1 MATITNRVYLI
12 DIQQRIDLKL
22 LCSQIHG
29 YTYNPKQ
36 FNAIRWKHPCLKG
49 TCLVFRS
56 GKLIYNGC
64 ATKKD
69 VKKYARCYIRI
80 LQKKGYDI
88 KFFEFKCITIS
99 AVYTS
104 SGRIPLTCS
113 MFKYEPE
120 LFNAATMYKGRV
132 HFRVYNSGKVIIT
145 GICNEHVLENV
156 VNPTLMEMELYVV

>member
-1 MATITNRVYLI
+1 MDDVIY
-12 DIQQRIDLKL
+12 
-22 LCSQIHG
+22 G
-29 YTYNPKQ
+29 YCK
-36 FNAIRWKHPCLKG
+36 R
-49 TCLVFRS
+49 
-56 GKLIYNGC
+56 
-64 ATKKD
+64 KD
-69 VKKYARCYIRI
+69 MT
-80 LQKKGYDI
+80 

-99 AVYTS
+99 AVYTL

-145 GICNEHVLENV
+145 GISNEHVLENV